1 MVVPFQVYRSILSAE
16 EISSDERLVNPILRV
31 SVVGVGGAG
40 NNLLSHAI
48 GGGVSP
54 SRCVA
59 VNTDRGQLSRSLARN
74 KVFVEDSVAAVS
86 AIEVSRNERRAFQS
100 AAHRVT
106 SYTDGSDFTIV
117 VTGLGGETGT
127 QSAPI
132 IAQRSRTPVRPVV
145 SVVAIPFIHER
156 ERRFI
161 ALRGLKRM
169 VDACD
174 CTIVIDNGVNR
185 DYLSSSKRTT
195 DETASIA
202 VRSLTELLSGAE
214 DVEARDI
221 LQVLSIGELATVC
234 NFALR
239 TGDTLQSS
247 VIEALRTPSANIP
260 LNKSKG
266 ALLLYRGPATLST
279 AQFAQAYDTLVS
291 IVGSN
296 LSFVHGSIY
305 SPSEPSV
312 CLFLT
317 GYTYGNALSGFID
330 FVELYD
336 AEYGQE
342 KGDESTML
350 SVPLYQMEQVQSRK
364 D

>member
-1 MVVPFQVYRSILSAE
+1 MSAE
-16 EISSDERLVNPILRV
+16 EISSDERLANPGQRV

-74 KVFVEDSVAAVS
+74 KIFLDQTVS
-86 AIEVSRNERRAFQS
+86 PTATEVVTRKNEQRTFQS

-106 SYTDGSDFTIV
+106 TYTDGSDFTIV
-117 VTGLGGETGT
+117 VTGLGGGTGT
-127 QSAPI
+127 ESAPI

-169 VDACD
+169 VEACD
-174 CTIVIDNGVNR
+174 CTIVIDNGIDR
-185 DYLSSSKRTT
+185 DYLSTATRST

-214 DVEARDI
+214 DVESRDI
-221 LQVLSIGELATVC
+221 LEVLSKGDLATVC
-234 NFALR
+234 SFALR
-239 TGDTLQSS
+239 AGDTLQSA
-247 VIEALRTPSANIP
+247 VIQALRTPSANLP
-260 LNKSKG
+260 LTRAKG
-266 ALLLYRGPATLST
+266 AILLYRGPATLST
-279 AQFAQAYDTLVS
+279 AQFVQAYDALVS
-291 IVGSN
+291 LVGSD
-296 LSFVHGSIY
+296 LAFIHGSIY
-305 SPSEPSV
+305 TQSEPSV

-317 GYTYGNALSGFID
+317 GYTYGTALERFVD

-336 AEYGQE
+336 AEYGE
-342 KGDESTML
+342 EEGDEFTTL
-350 SVPLYQMEQVQSRK
+350 SVPLYQMEQGLV

>member
-1 MVVPFQVYRSILSAE
+1 M
-16 EISSDERLVNPILRV
+16 
-31 SVVGVGGAG
+31 GVGGAG

-74 KVFVEDSVAAVS
+74 KIFLDQTVGPTAAKV
-86 AIEVSRNERRAFQS
+86 VTRREEQRTFQS

-117 VTGLGGETGT
+117 VTGLGGGTGT
-127 QSAPI
+127 ESAPI

-174 CTIVIDNGVNR
+174 CTIVIDNGIDR
-185 DYLSSSKRTT
+185 DYLSSATRTT

-221 LQVLSIGELATVC
+221 LEVLSKGDLATVC
-234 NFALR
+234 NFTLR

-247 VIEALRTPSANIP
+247 VIQALRTPSANLP
-260 LNKSKG
+260 LKKAKG

-279 AQFAQAYDTLVS
+279 AQFAQAYDALVS
-291 IVGSN
+291 LVGSD
-296 LSFVHGSIY
+296 LSFIHGSVY
-305 SPSEPSV
+305 TQSEPSV

-317 GYTYGNALSGFID
+317 GYTYGTAIEGFID

-342 KGDESTML
+342 EGDEFTTL
-350 SVPLYQMEQVQSRK
+350 SVPLYQMERGQNQS

>member
-1 MVVPFQVYRSILSAE
+1 MSAE
-16 EISSDERLVNPILRV
+16 EISSDARLANPILRV

-59 VNTDRGQLSRSLARN
+59 VNTDRGQLSRSPARN
-74 KVFVEDSVAAVS
+74 KVFLEDSLASTRSKVLVS
-86 AIEVSRNERRAFQS
+86 GGDQRVFQS

-161 ALRGLKRM
+161 ALRGLKKM

-185 DYLSSSKRTT
+185 DYLSTSKRST

-221 LQVLSIGELATVC
+221 LQVLSRGDLATVC
-234 NFALR
+234 NFSLR

-247 VIEALRTPSANIP
+247 VIEALRTPSAKLP
-260 LNKSKG
+260 LNKAKG

-296 LSFVHGSIY
+296 LSFVHGSVY

-317 GYTYGNALSGFID
+317 GYTYGTALNGFID

-342 KGDESTML
+342 DGEEFTTL
-350 SVPLYQMEQVQSRK
+350 SVPLYQMEQVQARR

>member
-1 MVVPFQVYRSILSAE
+1 
-16 EISSDERLVNPILRV
+16 
-31 SVVGVGGAG
+31 
-40 NNLLSHAI
+40 
-48 GGGVSP
+48 
-54 SRCVA
+54 
-59 VNTDRGQLSRSLARN
+59 
-74 KVFVEDSVAAVS
+74 
-86 AIEVSRNERRAFQS
+86 
-100 AAHRVT
+100 
-106 SYTDGSDFTIV
+106 
-117 VTGLGGETGT
+117 
-127 QSAPI
+127 
-132 IAQRSRTPVRPVV
+132 V

-174 CTIVIDNGVNR
+174 CTIVIDNGISR
-185 DYLSSSKRTT
+185 DYLSTAMRST

-221 LQVLSIGELATVC
+221 LEVLSKGELATVC
-234 NFALR
+234 NFSLR

-247 VIEALRTPSANIP
+247 VIQALRTPSARLP
-260 LNKSKG
+260 LKMAKG

-279 AQFAQAYDTLVS
+279 VQFAQAYDALVS

-296 LSFVHGSIY
+296 LAFVHGSIY
-305 SPSEPSV
+305 SQSEPSV

-317 GYTYGNALSGFID
+317 GYSYGTALKGFVD

-342 KGDESTML
+342 ESDGFTTL
-350 SVPLYQMEQVQSRK
+350 SVPLYQMEQGQTR
-364 D
+364 

>member
-1 MVVPFQVYRSILSAE
+1 M
-16 EISSDERLVNPILRV
+16 
-31 SVVGVGGAG
+31 
-40 NNLLSHAI
+40 LSHAI

-59 VNTDRGQLSRSLARN
+59 VNTDRGQLSRSPARN
-74 KVFVEDSVAAVS
+74 KVFLEDSVASTNSKVM
-86 AIEVSRNERRAFQS
+86 VGRDDQKVFQS

-161 ALRGLKRM
+161 ALRGLKKM

-185 DYLSSSKRTT
+185 DYLSTSKRST

-221 LQVLSIGELATVC
+221 LQVLSRGDLATVC
-234 NFALR
+234 NFSLR

-247 VIEALRTPSANIP
+247 VIEALRTPSAKLP
-260 LNKSKG
+260 LNKAKG
-266 ALLLYRGPATLST
+266 ALLRAFRMPLPDRLHLRDRAERVYRLRRTIRRGIRSRRRRGVHDTLSATVSNGASSSPKGLVFLALTVEHFSNSLGYPDWT
-279 AQFAQAYDTLVS
+279 A
-291 IVGSN
+291 N
-296 LSFVHGSIY
+296 W
-305 SPSEPSV
+305 
-312 CLFLT
+312 
-317 GYTYGNALSGFID
+317 GYR
-330 FVELYD
+330 
-336 AEYGQE
+336 
-342 KGDESTML
+342 
-350 SVPLYQMEQVQSRK
+350 SRF
-364 D
+364 